1 MSLPYNPSDPFS
13 IEIYGQR
20 LVGHSLKDF
29 IDINAAGGGGKGYF
43 GSYVEH
49 YFGIPSNSVSGA
61 DFSTIGGANV
71 ELKTSPLI
79 FLKNGDLRVK
89 ERLIFNIINYNNICK
104 EQWESSTFLNKN
116 KLMLWVAYLY
126 DPNVNPCDYIVQHV
140 RLINLEN
147 LPEADYAMMK
157 HDWETIVRY
166 VAGGNAELLSE
177 GLTNYLGACTKGSTA
192 AKSMREQPYSDVPAR
207 QRAFSWKQSY
217 LNSVL
222 PFLMEKNPQP
232 NFAPYLAPSSLG
244 NNNQPSAFKT
254 SFAPALYATNTLEQL
269 VEQRF
274 LPYLGK
280 SVSELSAIF
289 NLQISPTAKNYVAA
303 LSKKILGIADG
314 VEIPEFEKANIAI
327 KTIRLKNDG
336 HMKESM
342 SFKAFKYTEIIK
354 EEWEMSTLKEEWER
368 KFFFVIF
375 QFNEDKTEL
384 FLRKVMFWSMPGCD
398 LENEVR
404 PVWEKTI
411 QCIKAGQYSSFPKQS
426 ESLICHVRPHG
437 QNNNDRYPT
446 PQGGTE
452 PKKCFWLNRTYVE
465 DIIDAKCLANTKN

>member
-1 MSLPYNPSDPFS
+1 MSLPYNPSDPLS
-13 IEIYGQR
+13 IETYGKR
-20 LVGHSLKDF
+20 LVGHPIKDF
-29 IDINAAGGGGKGYF
+29 IDVNSAGGGGKGYF
-43 GSYVEH
+43 GSYVEY
-49 YFGIPSNSVSGA
+49 YFGIPSNSISGA

-79 FLKNGDLRVK
+79 YLKKGELRVK

-116 KLMLWVAYLY
+116 RLMLWVAYLY

-147 LPEADYAMMK
+147 LPEADYSMMK
-157 HDWETIVRY
+157 HDWETIVGY
-166 VAGGNAELLSE
+166 VAGGTAELLSE

-222 PFLMEKNPQP
+222 PFLMENNPQP
-232 NFAPYLAPSSLG
+232 NFAPYLVPTGSVDNKQVG
-244 NNNQPSAFKT
+244 IFKT
-254 SFAPALYATNTLEQL
+254 SFEPSLYANNTLEQL

-274 LPYLGK
+274 LPYMGK
-280 SVSELSAIF
+280 SVSELSNIF
-289 NLQISPTAKNYVAA
+289 NLDISPTAKNYVAA

-314 VEIPEFEKANIAI
+314 FDIPEFAKANIAI
-327 KTIRLKNDG
+327 KTIRLKIDG

-342 SFKAFKYTEIIK
+342 SFKAFKYTEIIN
-354 EEWEMSTLKEEWER
+354 EEWETSTLKEDFER

-375 QFNEDKTEL
+375 QFNKEKTEL

-404 PVWEKTI
+404 PVWERAI
-411 QCIKAGQYSSFPKQS
+411 QCIKAGQYNSFPRQS
-426 ESLICHVRPHG
+426 ESRICHVRPHG

-446 PQGGTE
+446 PQGGAE

-465 DIIDAKCLANTKN
+465 DIIDAKHLANAK